1 MAAAGAPGAGDLG
14 PDLQEQPDD
23 PVFAAIFP
31 PSKKLD
37 AYGISFADLAVFEG
51 AGFGRDDIGKL
62 ATFGFITFTGMR
74 RLLTAAARRL
84 RGGGAGDVP
93 AAAPAGL
100 LAEALGGKRFLD
112 LGSGDGRAVVA
123 AALLVPGLER
133 ATGVELSTLRHEVAE
148 RGRAQ
153 LPEALQ
159 ATVRFEQ
166 ADILQVDA
174 ETLGG
179 AHVVYVANLRFPDAA
194 VDAVNAVLDRCCARE
209 VDAVVATLR
218 ECPFSRPHEAWVEEV
233 PMSWNDQGCPVYCY
247 HLRASRG
254 AGGAEPAAR

>member
-74 RLLTAAARRL
+74 
-84 RGGGAGDVP
+84 
-93 AAAPAGL
+93 
-100 LAEALGGKRFLD
+100 RFLD

>member
-1 MAAAGAPGAGDLG
+1 
-14 PDLQEQPDD
+14 
-23 PVFAAIFP
+23 
-31 PSKKLD
+31 
-37 AYGISFADLAVFEG
+37 
-51 AGFGRDDIGKL
+51 
-62 ATFGFITFTGMR
+62 MR